1 MATLPTQVRPGDVI
15 TSELMNAIL
24 DAIGKLQGT
33 PTGTQQVPS
42 VFGGT
47 LGDARSAILQPGR
60 QLALGFVLDV
70 SGASIDPL
78 VAANAGLIVLNQAP
92 AGGTLVAPG
101 TPVSL
106 VVSRAAGSTA
116 PPPAPPSPPTITRTE
131 TPTGTATSSFAVGA
145 SLVVVGLNFSAT
157 ASQNTVTFNDVP
169 AASVSVDV
177 GDATRRLIVTVPSNI
192 PGAPTSS
199 GGAPLAGVVLRV
211 ATPNTTPATTTVTIT
226 APVPAQPTI
235 IGVSSALVLENTDIT
250 ITGTNFTQSASVI
263 FRVGNNT
270 PVTATVSSRTS
281 TQIVARV
288 PNFPEILPGPP
299 TAVTLMVSVPNPAN
313 PQQPL
318 VATFQGSFN
327 VVGASTQ

>member
-24 DAIGKLQGT
+24 DAIGKLQGV
-33 PTGTQQVPS
+33 PTGTQQVPN
-42 VFGGT
+42 VFGST
-47 LGDARSAILQPGR
+47 LGDARTAILQPSR
-60 QLALGFVLDV
+60 QLALGFVFDV
-70 SGASIDPL
+70 SGASVDPL
-78 VAANAGLIVLNQAP
+78 IAANAALVVLNQAP
-92 AGGTLVAPG
+92 IGGTMVAPG
-101 TPVSL
+101 TPVNL
-106 VVSRAAGSTA
+106 VVSRASGSTA
-116 PPPAPPSPPTITRTE
+116 PPPPSPPTITRTE
-131 TPTGTATSSFAVGA
+131 TPTGTVTNSFAVGS
-145 SLVVVGLNFSAT
+145 SLVIVGLNFSAT

-169 AASVSVDV
+169 AATVTVDV
-177 GDATRRLIVTVPSNI
+177 GDATRRLIVTVPSSI

-235 IGVSSALVLENTDIT
+235 TGVSPALVLENADIT
-250 ITGTNFTQSASVI
+250 ITGTNFTQNASVL

-270 PVTATVSSRTS
+270 PVNATVSSRNA

-299 TAVTLMVSVPNPAN
+299 TAVTLMVSVPNQAN

-318 VATFQGSFN
+318 VATFQGSFS
-327 VVGASTQ
+327 VVGTSTQ